1 MAHIAIDVRKYFD
14 FGIGSYIRNL
24 LSALPE
30 LGSNHTYSL
39 LAAPDDIRRIQCPR
53 NWLKRST
60 PYKRYSLGELVLLG
74 RQARSLGADILHEP
88 HYTLPIGLKGR
99 SVVTIHDLIHLKMP
113 QFFSP
118 AQRIYARTVIGHAV
132 RHAGAVIVDSQKTKD
147 DILDTFNVK
156 EQDIEVVHLG
166 IRPIFRKL
174 EDYSLVE
181 RFQAAAG
188 LKRPYVLY
196 VGNVKPHKNIPTLL
210 SAFAQI
216 RTQRDDLELVFVGGS
231 CKEERS
237 LSEQAQRLG
246 IMGAIRDLQHLSDE
260 ELICAYNGAEVLV
273 LPSLYEGFGYPPLE
287 AMACGT
293 PTVVSTGGSL
303 PEIVGTA
310 SLIVDPSRPEELAEA
325 ILSVVRDPEMKR
337 DLIAKGKINV
347 QRFSWRA
354 TAGKTLDTY
363 EKVLN
368 RWHKN

>member
-24 LSALPE
+24 ISALPE
-30 LGSNHTYSL
+30 LGSNHTYSV
-39 LAAPDDIRRIQCPR
+39 LAAPEDIQRVRCPQ
-53 NWLKRST
+53 NWLRHST
-60 PYKRYSLGELVLLG
+60 PYKRYSLGELMLLG
-74 RQARSLGADILHEP
+74 KQARSLGADILHEP

-147 DILDTFNVK
+147 DILETFKVK

-174 EDYSLVE
+174 EDRSLVE
-181 RFQAAAG
+181 RFQTDAG

-210 SAFAQI
+210 RAFAQV

-231 CKEERS
+231 CKDDRS

-246 IMGAIRDLQHLSDE
+246 IIGAIRDLHHVSDE
-260 ELICAYNGAEVLV
+260 ELICAYNGAELLA
-273 LPSLYEGFGYPPLE
+273 LPSFYEGFGYPPLE

-293 PTVVSTGGSL
+293 PTVVSSAGSL
-303 PEIVGTA
+303 PEVAGKA
-310 SLIVDPSRPEELAEA
+310 SLIVDPSRAEELAQA
-325 ILSVVRDPEMKR
+325 ILSVVQDPEMRK

-347 QRFSWRA
+347 QRFSW
-354 TAGKTLDTY
+354 KTTGRKTMDVY
-363 EKVLN
+363 EKVLS
-368 RWHKN
+368 RWHIH

>member
-24 LSALPE
+24 ISALPE

-39 LAAPDDIRRIQCPR
+39 LAAPDDLQRIVCPK
-53 NWLKRST
+53 NWLKRPT
-60 PYKRYSLGELVLLG
+60 RYKRYSVGELVLLG

-88 HYTLPIGLKGR
+88 HYTLPTGLKGR

-118 AQRIYARTVIGHAV
+118 AQRLYARTVIGHAV

-147 DILDTFNVK
+147 DILDTFHVK
-156 EQDIEVVHLG
+156 EQDVEVVHLG
-166 IRPIFRKL
+166 IRPMFRKL
-174 EDYSLVE
+174 EDRTLVE
-181 RFQAAAG
+181 RFKLAAG
-188 LKRPYVLY
+188 LTQPYVLY

-210 SAFAQI
+210 SAFAQV

-231 CKEERS
+231 CKQERS
-237 LSEQAQRLG
+237 LWEQAQRLG
-246 IMGAIRDLQHLSDE
+246 IMEAIRDLQHISDE

-273 LPSLYEGFGYPPLE
+273 LPSFYEGFGYPPLE

-293 PTVVSTGGSL
+293 PSVVSSGGSL
-303 PEIVGTA
+303 PEVVGTA

-337 DLIAKGKINV
+337 DLIAKGRINV

-354 TAGKTLDTY
+354 TAGKTLEIY
-363 EKVLN
+363 EKVLS
-368 RWHKN
+368 RWRRN